1 MNVLTD
7 TAAGPRVLTPH
18 EAQQRIAQLERMRDT
33 TTRRG
38 LKRRLQKSIDE
49 LQRAAHPE
57 LAYEGWE

>member
-7 TAAGPRVLTPH
+7 TASGPRVLTPS

-33 TTRRG
+33 TTRAG

-49 LQRAAHPE
+49 LQRVAHPE

>member
-7 TAAGPRVLTPH
+7 TASGPRVLARH
-18 EAQQRIAQLERMRDT
+18 EAEQRIAQLERMRDT
-33 TTRRG
+33 TTRVG

-49 LQRAAHPE
+49 LQRVAHPE